1 MKDGTQQSVTLV
13 VRQTVQA
20 PPREVYAA
28 WTEPAHLKEWW
39 GPEGVA
45 CIGAEMD
52 LRVGGA
58 YRIGNRFPD
67 GKVIWL
73 AGSFEAI
80 EPPRLLMYT
89 WGVEPA
95 PATERVTVRF
105 EARGNGTEV
114 IVTHE
119 RIASPALRDMHRQGW
134 EGCLVGLADYLSGSR
149 AS

>member
-1 MKDGTQQSVTLV
+1 MKDAGQQSVTLV
-13 VRQTVQA
+13 VRQTIQA
-20 PPREVYAA
+20 APREVFAA
-28 WTEPAHLKEWW
+28 WTEPAQLREWW

-45 CIGAEMD
+45 CIGAELD

-73 AGSFEAI
+73 TGNFETI
-80 EPPRLLMYT
+80 EPPRLLIYT

-95 PATERVTVRF
+95 SAAERVTVRF
-105 EARGNGTEV
+105 EARGDATEV

-119 RIASPALRDMHRQGW
+119 RIATSALRDMHQQGW
-134 EGCLVGLADYLSGSR
+134 EGCLKGLADHLG
-149 AS
+149 

>member
-13 VRQTVQA
+13 VRQTMQA

-28 WTEPAHLKEWW
+28 WTEPSRLKEWW

-89 WGVEPA
+89 W
-95 PATERVTVRF
+95 
-105 EARGNGTEV
+105 
-114 IVTHE
+114 
-119 RIASPALRDMHRQGW
+119 
-134 EGCLVGLADYLSGSR
+134 
-149 AS
+149 

>member
-13 VRQTVQA
+13 VRQMVQA

-45 CIGAEMD
+45 CIGAEME

-58 YRIGNRFPD
+58 YRIGNRFSD

-73 AGSFEAI
+73 AGNFEAI

-134 EGCLVGLADYLSGSR
+134 EGCLVGLADYLSRG
-149 AS
+149 